1 MILDYD
7 AGYELYCREL
17 EIQYY
22 LESQEFID
30 EINRDLQ
37 DIRVSD
43 LEELIL
49 V

>member
-1 MILDYD
+1 MTLDYD
-7 AGYELYCREL
+7 PGYELYCHEL

-37 DIRVSD
+37 DIRVRE
-43 LEELIL
+43 LEMELI
-49 V
+49 